1 MNCAYQVEVRN
12 NTASIRA
19 GLDLLSKQT
28 YLREDGTVA
37 EHKFDGVCWTIEHP
51 KSLSKLFL
59 FINGGIYRPE
69 ASRIPL
75 DNNYKML
82 FLEDIGE
89 L

>member
-12 NTASIRA
+12 NPASIRA

-28 YLREDGTVA
+28 YLWEEGSVDI
-37 EHKFDGVCWTIEHP
+37 HKFDGVYWTINHP
-51 KSLSKLFL
+51 KTLSKLFL
-59 FINGGIYRPE
+59 FINNDIYRPE
-69 ASRIPL
+69 ASRTPL
-75 DNNYKML
+75 DSRYKML

>member
-12 NTASIRA
+12 NAASIRA
-19 GLDLLSKQT
+19 GLDLLSKQA
-28 YLREDGTVA
+28 YLWGEGSVA
-37 EHKFDGVCWTIEHP
+37 IHKFDSVCLTINHP

-59 FINGGIYRPE
+59 FINDGIYRPE
-69 ASRIPL
+69 ASRTPL
-75 DNNYKML
+75 DSRYKML